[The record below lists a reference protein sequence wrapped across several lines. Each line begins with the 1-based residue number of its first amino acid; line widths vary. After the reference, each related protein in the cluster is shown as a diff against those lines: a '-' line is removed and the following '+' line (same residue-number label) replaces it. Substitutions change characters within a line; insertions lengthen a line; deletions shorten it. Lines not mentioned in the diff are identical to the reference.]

1 MAGRFL
7 PQRDLNV
14 FERVNKEL
22 IGDLR
27 EGKDGIINQ
36 QVVVLY
42 KISVQDTMTNL
53 YGEAASGKRFKP
65 GVKFA
70 CLIDAADFDY
80 NNDEFGPDEQQDAS
94 FHVLRQTLID
104 HSLVPE
110 LGDIIEWNWAQW
122 EINAVNEN
130 QLVGG
135 MQDNNWT
142 VSLTSHR
149 IRYSNLGVERV
160 RSI

>member
-22 IGDLR
+22 IDDLR
-27 EGKDGIINQ
+27 TGNDGIINQ
-36 QVVVLY
+36 QVVLY
-42 KISVQDTMTNL
+42 KISAHDTMTNL

-80 NNDEFGPDEQQDAS
+80 NNDEFGPDEQQNAT
-94 FHVLRQTLID
+94 FNILRQTLED
-104 HSLVPE
+104 LSLVPE
-110 LGDIIEWNWAQW
+110 IGDVFEWNWAYF
-122 EINAVNEN
+122 EISSVNEN
-130 QLVGG
+130 QLIGG
-135 MQDNNWT
+135 QQDNNWA
-142 VSLTSHR
+142 VSCGTYRVRFSNLNLER
-149 IRYSNLGVERV
+149 IR
-160 RSI
+160 SI